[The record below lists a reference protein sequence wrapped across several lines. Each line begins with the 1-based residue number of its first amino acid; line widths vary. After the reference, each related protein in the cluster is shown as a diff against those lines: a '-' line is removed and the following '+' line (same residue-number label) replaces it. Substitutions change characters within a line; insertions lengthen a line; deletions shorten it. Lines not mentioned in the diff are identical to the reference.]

1 MPELLIEL
9 FSEEIPANLQ
19 KSSVNTLEF
28 MILNYF
34 KEEGLSFQKSQVFW
48 SPMRLSLSIEEV
60 GLKSEDIEINKR
72 GPRYDA
78 NDNAIEGFA
87 RGLKV
92 NKTDLVIED
101 TEKGKFYFYKSFKK
115 GIKAQTIIEEAI
127 KKVIIS
133 FPWKKSMRW
142 GSNNIKWIRPLHNIL
157 CVFDGKP
164 IKFNIENIKS
174 NSKTYGH
181 RYLSPKLIKIMNKED
196 YINKLLNANVIID
209 PEDRK
214 ESILKSG
221 KLLTN
226 KIGLTFNPSNHL
238 LDEVCNIVEYPFLFI
253 GAFEKEYLSL
263 PEPILELTMIKQQ
276 KYFPLYNNDGTLSR
290 NFLGVSNIPLKNN
303 KQIIIG
309 NERVLRAR
317 LSDARFFFN
326 NDIKKGLTKL
336 SENLKNIIF
345 HRSLGSMEDK
355 INRMTSN
362 ILKYSKYFNSDSKLT
377 LTAATLCKADLCSEV
392 VYEMPELQGKIGGIY
407 ATKNNM
413 PEEVSIAIK
422 EQYSPLGPSDKCPS
436 IPEASLLSFSDKID
450 SLIGFIA
457 MDMKATGSKDPF
469 GLRRSCLGVIRIL
482 LENKIRVSINE
493 VIDDSYDSFKKN
505 NINLK
510 ISKLETNKYA
520 TEFIYERLRVFLR
533 DKGLSQSV
541 IQAIYGASKYTD
553 ILDDVN
559 RIYALN
565 DFMENKKGKEFF
577 SILKRVRRIL
587 SIEEKRDNNTILPDP
602 KKELFELNEE
612 KDLFKSYI
620 KYSKITEDLIVNKE
634 YIQAMETFS
643 KVSLELESFFEKVQ
657 VNVENT
663 AIRNN
668 RLKLLAMIRGAFLNF
683 ADFSLIE
690 AENEV
695 K

>member
-1 MPELLIEL
+1 
-9 FSEEIPANLQ
+9 
-19 KSSVNTLEF
+19 
-28 MILNYF
+28 
-34 KEEGLSFQKSQVFW
+34 
-48 SPMRLSLSIEEV
+48 
-60 GLKSEDIEINKR
+60 
-72 GPRYDA
+72 
-78 NDNAIEGFA
+78 
-87 RGLKV
+87 
-92 NKTDLVIED
+92 
-101 TEKGKFYFYKSFKK
+101 
-115 GIKAQTIIEEAI
+115 
-127 KKVIIS
+127 
-133 FPWKKSMRW
+133 
-142 GSNNIKWIRPLHNIL
+142 
-157 CVFDGKP
+157 
-164 IKFNIENIKS
+164 
-174 NSKTYGH
+174 
-181 RYLSPKLIKIMNKED
+181 
-196 YINKLLNANVIID
+196 
-209 PEDRK
+209 
-214 ESILKSG
+214 
-221 KLLTN
+221 
-226 KIGLTFNPSNHL
+226 
-238 LDEVCNIVEYPFLFI
+238 
-253 GAFEKEYLSL
+253 
-263 PEPILELTMIKQQ
+263 
-276 KYFPLYNNDGTLSR
+276 
-290 NFLGVSNIPLKNN
+290 
-303 KQIIIG
+303 
-309 NERVLRAR
+309 
-317 LSDARFFFN
+317 
-326 NDIKKGLTKL
+326 
-336 SENLKNIIF
+336 
-345 HRSLGSMEDK
+345 MEDK

-377 LTAATLCKADLCSEV
+377 LKAAMLCKADLCSEV

-482 LENKIRVSINE
+482 LENKIRVSIDE
-493 VIDDSYDSFKKN
+493 VIDDSYDSFKKY

-510 ISKLETNKYA
+510 LSKLETNKYA

-541 IQAIYGASKYTD
+541 IQAIFGVSKYKD

-577 SILKRVRRIL
+577 SILKRVRRIV
-587 SIEEKRDNNTILPDP
+587 SIEEKRDNKTILPEP
-602 KKELFELNEE
+602 EKELFELNEE

-643 KVSLELESFFEKVQ
+643 QVSSELENFFENVQ
-657 VNVENT
+657 VNVKNT
-663 AIRNN
+663 ALRNN